1 MGICARLKLKLG
13 TNMTIINKV
22 SILFITLTLS
32 TSVFA
37 KELFF
42 GEAVN
47 EKAMVNIS
55 TLLENPENY
64 IDKEITISGT
74 IVGVC
79 TRRGCWADIAS
90 DAKFEKLRIKVR
102 DGDMVFPLL
111 AKGRQALATGTLQ
124 AIELSLAQTKSYK
137 AMLAERRGETIATED
152 ITVAMSIYQLSPIG
166 VKVLD

>member
-1 MGICARLKLKLG
+1 MSIFARLKLKLG

-22 SILFITLTLS
+22 SILFITLILS
-32 TSVFA
+32 TSVFT

-47 EKAMVNIS
+47 EKAMVSIS
-55 TLLENPENY
+55 TLLENPEKY

-111 AKGRQALATGTLQ
+111 AKGRQAVATGTLQ
-124 AIELSLAQTKSYK
+124 AIELSLEQTKSYK
-137 AMLAERRGETIATED
+137 ATLAKRRGETIATED
-152 ITVAMSIYQLSPIG
+152 ITVAMSIYQLAPIG